1 MTEEQSAEIAV
12 SGTRVRQLGRALTAI
27 GIILWELI
35 NFAVKRRSRYFM
47 RLCARCHV
55 ACMFEVWSKI
65 SDGPLDSESRS
76 YKDADAAITYYLMRS
91 STARQNFASA
101 EITILSWNFLAW
113 HRAQTDPPNARK
125 HFNFVRKHRLA
136 KIIRYYENLQNYISY
151 VATTEIASY
160 QELLKEPLSCEEWKS
175 KVKFNRLP
183 PEFKDK
189 PHRARRLASFLAKKL
204 RSLKREIAIKNYLK
218 IDFALSD
225 ITSFIAISGA
235 LLLLLG
241 FGRVAFLGWYFEI
254 PFARYFGTTDYIA
267 SGLGEI
273 YAYLFAA
280 FFAAGLSF
288 YRLAAAT
295 AISLQGPDFYR
306 QSWSGRFEKW
316 TVHLTAVSACVALV
330 LVGVQFHWVD
340 TISLAFVLSY
350 LIPLVVW
357 NVSLRF
363 FKDPLK
369 AGLLLAMVLVSAAI
383 TFVGTINEIQRITR
397 ASANA
402 HPRTIQFNDSA
413 FNEPAW
419 KILAITNNFVI
430 LRRQS
435 DGIVLAKARA
445 DLKSIEDRAP
455 LTPVHATP

>member
-1 MTEEQSAEIAV
+1 MSEEQSADKALSDKKV
-12 SGTRVRQLGRALTAI
+12 SARAFGRAVYAI
-27 GIILWELI
+27 GSILWQLLR
-35 NFAVKRRSRYFM
+35 FAMQRRSRYFM
-47 RLCARCHV
+47 RLCARCHT
-55 ACMFEVWSKI
+55 ACLFEVWSKI

-101 EITILSWNFLAW
+101 EITILGWNFVAW

-125 HFNFVRKHRLA
+125 HFSFVRKHRLA

-151 VATTEIASY
+151 VATTEIVSY

-183 PEFKDK
+183 PELKDE
-189 PHRARRLASFLAKKL
+189 PHRARRLASFLARKL
-204 RSLKREIAIKNYLK
+204 RSLKREIAVKNYLK

-241 FGRVAFLGWYFEI
+241 FGRVAFLGWSFEI

-273 YAYLFAA
+273 YGYLFAA
-280 FFAAGLSF
+280 LFAAGLSF
-288 YRLAAAT
+288 YRLATAT
-295 AISLQGPDFYR
+295 AISMQGPDLYQ

-330 LVGVQFHWVD
+330 LVGVQFRWVD
-340 TISLAFVLSY
+340 TISLAVVLSY

-363 FKDPLK
+363 FKEPLK
-369 AGLLLAMVLVSAAI
+369 AGLLLAVVLVSAAV
-383 TFVGTINEIQRITR
+383 TFVGTIHEIQRITHVS
-397 ASANA
+397 ASAQ
-402 HPRTIQFNDSA
+402 PRTIQFNDSA

-419 KILAITNNFVI
+419 KVIAITSNFVI
-430 LRRQS
+430 MRRQN
-435 DGIVLAKARA
+435 DGVVLAKARA
-445 DLKSIEDRAP
+445 DLKSIEDKP
-455 LTPVHATP
+455 PEPPKP